1 MLARVTRDGTICAA
15 KNSTFGYFDGT
26 NLVTVSSP
34 NYGYWHNAKMGILS
48 RVKNNIFAKE
58 KTKLSRTKLYNSC
71 LVCFFYM
78 DIVNEPV
85 FYSFSPQGSI

>member
-48 RVKNNIFAKE
+48 RKE
-58 KTKLSRTKLYNSC
+58 QYFGKGKKLSS
-71 LVCFFYM
+71 
-78 DIVNEPV
+78 
-85 FYSFSPQGSI
+85 QGLSSTTAA